1 MSTIFTKIIRGE
13 VPAKKVYQD
22 GLVTAFLDIDQ
33 TAPGHLLIVPD
44 MEVDKFYDLPEA
56 DFARL
61 MRVSQ
66 VLARKLED
74 VSGRRTGLKIIG
86 TDVPHVHI
94 HLLPLGFEGNNLTGK
109 GLDEVQELLKVSE
122 EIK

>member
-44 MEVDKFYDLPEA
+44 AEVDKFYDVAEA
-56 DFARL
+56 DFARM

-66 VLARKLED
+66 VLARKSED
-74 VSGRRTGLKIIG
+74 V
-86 TDVPHVHI
+86 
-94 HLLPLGFEGNNLTGK
+94 
-109 GLDEVQELLKVSE
+109 
-122 EIK
+122 